1 MMDSNENTTNRFNKL
16 TQAIRRAFGKTTQ
29 VTQRSALTLGQR
41 LVAARTPLIT
51 LALVGGAGYWL
62 WQSEPIISVAPGEVS
77 VRTNTLT
84 GTVTE
89 HGEGTLIALPGLHHV
104 RAFPLRDQLYD
115 PATSH
120 GDDSAPFQSV
130 EGLSFGAEM
139 SVRYAIDPKQLSR
152 IARSLPDDINDQVVQ
167 PTVQGAIYKV
177 LTRYTVREIFSTKRG
192 EIQQVLEEEL
202 KPKLAADGILLR
214 SVQLGKVHLP
224 EDYRRGMDKL
234 LSEELAT
241 AKMRY
246 TLELKEKQIKETELE
261 GEAQRV
267 RREKN
272 AMAAAGEQLIAA
284 KAQEEAMKH
293 VLPFK
298 QKQIEQRQLEAEAE
312 KQARVRGAEA
322 NAQSRRIEAQ
332 GEADSRQ
339 KLADAE
345 AYRLQRV
352 GKVNSEQM
360 ERDGAVITKHPLLI
374 QKALADK
381 LSDKITVIVA
391 PTGTDGSLISA
402 SFLGA
407 GQQQARATPATHED
421 MPARGEGEQQ

>member
-1 MMDSNENTTNRFNKL
+1 MDSNEN
-16 TQAIRRAFGKTTQ
+16 QASPSRLSALSTSIRRALGKTTQ
-29 VTQRSALTLGQR
+29 LTQHGALTFGQR
-41 LVAARTPLIT
+41 MVAARTPLIT
-51 LALVGGAGYWL
+51 LALLGGAGYWL
-62 WQSEPIISVAPGEVS
+62 WQSEPIVNVAPGEVT
-77 VRTNTLT
+77 VRTNKLT
-84 GTVTE
+84 GTTTE
-89 HGEGTLIALPGLHHV
+89 HGEGTLIALPMLHQV
-104 RAFPLRDQLYD
+104 RTFPLRDQLYD
-115 PATSH
+115 PAAMH
-120 GDDSAPFQSV
+120 GQDSAPFQSV

-152 IARSLPDDINDQVVQ
+152 IARSLPEDIDGKVVQ
-167 PTVQGAIYKV
+167 PLVQGSIYKV
-177 LTRYTVREIFSTKRG
+177 FTRYTVREIFSTKRG

-202 KPKLAADGILLR
+202 KPKLAADGIVLR

-374 QKALADK
+374 QKALADR

-407 GQQQARATPATHED
+407 GQHQARATPASHED
-421 MPARGEGEQQ
+421 MAARGEGEQ